1 MPQQYA
7 DDAYLLSLYP
17 HLRTLQRAQWKVT
30 VLSAADGDYSINAN
44 DDPPYAANAAGD
56 TVGSLR
62 GKLKTAV
69 NATSLLITAAAN
81 LGSELVLKEVKAG
94 SVTALS
100 IDPEA
105 ALKLEL
111 TQPADV
117 NAALRAA
124 WLEATQDEIGLCAW
138 GGKAS
143 LGHASLAAAYIS
155 LALGIDPSTGLG
167 LSGVSRMRLGPADI
181 AWGSGSSGAKS
192 VDDMLANND
201 AYKIYLA
208 QRSTLPLTPITD
220 LAGVCC

>member
-17 HLRTLQRAQWKVT
+17 HLKQLRRAQWKLT
-30 VLSAADGDYSINAN
+30 VLSAADGAYNVTAN
-44 DDPPYAANAAGD
+44 DAPPYEATATGD
-56 TVGSLR
+56 TIGSLR
-62 GKLKTAV
+62 GKLKTAI
-69 NATSLLITAAAN
+69 NTSSTLITAAAN
-81 LGSELVLKEVKAG
+81 LSSELILNEVKAG
-94 SVTALS
+94 NVSALS
-100 IDPEA
+100 ADPEA
-105 ALKLEL
+105 ALQIEL
-111 TQPADV
+111 IQGSDA

-124 WLEATQDEIGLCAW
+124 WLEATQDEISLCAW

-155 LALGIDPSTGLG
+155 LAMGIDPATGLG